1 MGQADFWNDTG
12 KAQAT
17 VAQLKTLN
25 TLLKPLEESLAVGRD
40 LEALEEL
47 AREDISLEGELKQEA
62 DRLEKLV
69 DSLELASLLSGP
81 HDSSDALVSIHAR
94 DGGTDANDWAE
105 MMLRMYS
112 AWAGKHDYTIEL
124 LDRQDDDVAGIQSAT
139 VAIRGPWAY
148 GYLKGEMGIHRL
160 VRISP
165 FNSEGKRQT
174 SFAAVD
180 VSPEIADDDTEVE
193 IRDEDIREDVF
204 RASGAGGLRG
214 RPRGLPAQKGVE
226 EAVEVAVEHALEVAH
241 IVPRSLV
248 FDPLVGVQKV
258 VADLRTKP
266 GLGLLLVASQL
277 IGLPL
282 LFLETGDPGPQ
293 HLDCRGPILVL
304 APLALTLHHDPGRK
318 VGEPDGTGGLVD
330 VLAAGTAGP
339 EDVLADVLVAEF
351 HLRVVVGDFG
361 RDVDRGKARLPLPF
375 GIERTDPDQPMD
387 AHLSFEIAVG
397 PRASNRDRGTLNAR
411 HRVILAIEQFDGVV
425 VLAGPG
431 RVHPQHHLGPII
443 GIGAAVPGMDRDE
456 RVARIVRTGE
466 ERREFQTIDEL
477 FKPAGLL
484 GKLALQR
491 DVLAGEFFHGFEVA
505 ADAQRLF
512 EWLEQR
518 VEGFQLCDGGL
529 CLAGVVPEVCLAHR
543 VFQPGRR
550 CLASLPVK
558 GSPAAAA
565 VGPGWFRR
573 G

>member
-1 MGQADFWNDTG
+1 MGQADFWNDAG

-204 RASGAGGLRG
+204 RASGAGGQHVNKTSSAIRLTHFPTGIVVQCQSERSQHKNRATAIKMLRA
-214 RPRGLPAQKGVE
+214 RIARMQE
-226 EAVEVAVEHALEVAH
+226 EKREADQLARYKLQPKTGFGSQIRNYFLHPDQRVKDQRTGHYVGNFQSVLDGN
-241 IVPRSLV
+241 LDGF
-248 FDPLVGVQKV
+248 FD
-258 VADLRTKP
+258 AYLRWK
-266 GLGLLLVASQL
+266 AS
-277 IGLPL
+277 GSA
-282 LFLETGDPGPQ
+282 PQ
-293 HLDCRGPILVL
+293 
-304 APLALTLHHDPGRK
+304 
-318 VGEPDGTGGLVD
+318 
-330 VLAAGTAGP
+330 AAG
-339 EDVLADVLVAEF
+339 DD
-351 HLRVVVGDFG
+351 
-361 RDVDRGKARLPLPF
+361 
-375 GIERTDPDQPMD
+375 
-387 AHLSFEIAVG
+387 S
-397 PRASNRDRGTLNAR
+397 
-411 HRVILAIEQFDGVV
+411 
-425 VLAGPG
+425 
-431 RVHPQHHLGPII
+431 
-443 GIGAAVPGMDRDE
+443 
-456 RVARIVRTGE
+456 
-466 ERREFQTIDEL
+466 
-477 FKPAGLL
+477 
-484 GKLALQR
+484 
-491 DVLAGEFFHGFEVA
+491 
-505 ADAQRLF
+505 
-512 EWLEQR
+512 
-518 VEGFQLCDGGL
+518 
-529 CLAGVVPEVCLAHR
+529 
-543 VFQPGRR
+543 
-550 CLASLPVK
+550 
-558 GSPAAAA
+558 
-565 VGPGWFRR
+565 
-573 G
+573 